1 MLKHYAMILR
11 DRIIAVEN
19 SEKEPVY
26 PPDQHGNPVFAFEC
40 DPSITINDFFCPET
54 KTFRHTESMTYVP
67 TPAERIEEAV
77 DAENKNSLIIMEAIA
92 DQYEQNLNNRLNDM
106 EVQAT
111 IYEAVL
117 ALGEGGAA
125 V

>member
-1 MLKHYAMILR
+1 MAYAMVLLNRVI
-11 DRIIAVEN
+11 DVI
-19 SEKEPVY
+19 EKGIEPSW
-26 PPDQHGNPVFAFEC
+26 PPDPQGNPVTAVEC
-40 DPSITINDFFCPET
+40 DNTVELGMIYDSET
-54 KTFRHTESMTYVP
+54 GKFTDYVP
-67 TPAERIEEAV
+67 PVYIPTSAERIEEAV
-77 DAENKNSLIIMEAIA
+77 DAGNKNSLIIMEAIA

>member
-1 MLKHYAMILR
+1 MLYAMVNEYRVI
-11 DRIIAVEN
+11 DIVN
-19 SEKEPVY
+19 SES
-26 PPDQHGNPVFAFEC
+26 PPSWPPNQIGNPVLAVEC
-40 DPSITINDFFCPET
+40 DDTTEIGMFYDSET
-54 KTFRHTESMTYVP
+54 GKFTDYVP
-67 TPAERIEEAV
+67 PVYIPTSAERIEEAV
-77 DAENKNSLIIMEAIA
+77 DAGNKNSLIIMEAIA
-92 DQYEQNLNNRLNDM
+92 DQYEQSLNNRLNDM